1 MRNLFYYFSITAM
14 NPTYDHAD
22 MKSKVGVSNLKMFD
36 GEDLGM
42 RMMYL

>member
-1 MRNLFYYFSITAM
+1 M

-36 GEDLGM
+36 GEDLGNEILIIG
-42 RMMYL
+42 Y